1 MTPSPGSQA
10 RGWLWA
16 VQGLV
21 TLAVVAFVA
30 RSIGRNWAEFRSLHA
45 VLAIKPVWIA
55 GSALAVCASYVMH
68 IESWR
73 QVLHG
78 WGQRITF
85 GTAARTW
92 SLANLGR
99 YVPGKEWSVGW
110 LVARGLIAAWVVR
123 FGVASGVFALGFIL
137 GWLALFAPGGVGV
150 RELVF
155 VGLLTPWLGSGG
167 ALVVSLASRVLLTAM
182 EATAALVTLPLR
194 HRPQGSTSA
203 RS

>member
-1 MTPSPGSQA
+1 
-10 RGWLWA
+10 
-16 VQGLV
+16 
-21 TLAVVAFVA
+21 
-30 RSIGRNWAEFRSLHA
+30 AEFRSLHA

-99 YVPGKEWSVGW
+99 YVPGKVWSVAGLVVLAQRAGVVRAALTALGW
-110 LVARGLIAAWVVR
+110 VTYGAAFWLLARGLIADRVVP
-123 FGVASGVFALGFIL
+123 FAVATGVFALGYIL

-182 EATAALVTLPLR
+182 EATA
-194 HRPQGSTSA
+194 
-203 RS
+203 